1 MFVVF
6 FLFQDPPIVDLQFGN
21 RMLDTGSI
29 GPGEDVYF
37 ECVARAN
44 PSSTIRYSWYH
55 NVSNRFYYSIY
66 LNCNCSK
73 RYTLVIKH

>member
-1 MFVVF
+1 MSIAYIFFLQIYKYKCILFV
-6 FLFQDPPIVDLQFGN
+6 LFQDPPIVHLQFGN

-37 ECVARAN
+37 ECAARAN

-55 NVSNRFYYSIY
+55 NVSNRFY
-66 LNCNCSK
+66 
-73 RYTLVIKH
+73 